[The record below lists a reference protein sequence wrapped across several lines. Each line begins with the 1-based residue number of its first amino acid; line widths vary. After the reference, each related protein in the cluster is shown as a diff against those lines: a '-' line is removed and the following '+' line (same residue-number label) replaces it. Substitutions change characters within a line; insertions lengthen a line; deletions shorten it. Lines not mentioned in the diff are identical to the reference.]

1 MAPNE
6 RLILDL
12 NSMLNAALLR
22 GTDIEFG
29 RTVQAEDGKSVQVN
43 SAKYGVEGF
52 VQKFVEV
59 IEQIGVAPIDVIGV
73 WDGSG
78 AKMYRR
84 NFLPQYKEGRDKHP
98 AVYEELNTAR
108 ETVTAFLRAVGC
120 TVMEQ
125 AGAEADDVI
134 AYLAQNLQSQCV
146 VHTRDGD
153 LCVLVDEKT
162 DVWRNGQMSVNP
174 YGPFPHKHIL
184 TYKSLVGDTSDRIP
198 GAKGFGDKA
207 FVDLVSTF
215 GVDGLDAMLDLIQT
229 NQLGRLSEDVEDL
242 PVLRK
247 IIDSQDQ
254 VVDSWRAA
262 RLYPGRVNTNQ
273 QPLTILAGMVK
284 PFNEL
289 PEICQFDEL
298 RPLCQQVKLVSAENY
313 ERSLAH
319 FRKHVGDRFEVALD
333 IETSTPPESDEWL
346 AFKKKRDSSK
356 GGVDVLASRL
366 TGMSITYGSNLQY
379 TVYIAVDHVE
389 EDGVTNITVDQC
401 REFCEAVPRGHAHVI
416 HNRNFEFTVLYKAW
430 GDKWK
435 DNGWHGFVPNALDTA
450 IEASYVDE
458 NQPRGLKHWSSRAL
472 GYRQTTYEEVT
483 QGLKMNAMTAREVL
497 AYGADDTV
505 CTAALHNYFR
515 IVMELEH
522 TWNTYLQ
529 VEQIPE
535 YLTTLAYVQGLNY
548 SPSRLRELIKQDQA
562 AYDKLWAD
570 FRQYLIDKGW
580 GGTQCPVYEELTPAS
595 IKEAFAIVTGR
606 EFTSRKRKLDAL
618 VQEMSEQITE
628 DDVLANLLVTAVQ
641 RNDLD
646 TVNRLVA
653 DQFSGEPEFNP
664 DSTRQKQKFLYQVVG
679 ATPRIYGALTDKQ
692 RQDPEM
698 VRAFQL
704 LRKFKE
710 NPDLD
715 VPDEVRQLW
724 VSKASTDDD
733 AVALALHMDKH
744 LPEADRHALETYAAL
759 RKIQTRFKMFY
770 EPYQHAAHWQDGKLH
785 PSLIQC
791 EAVTRRYS
799 SRDPNIQQLP
809 ARGEGIRFRELILP
823 HHKDAV
829 VVSIDWGGQ
838 ELRLM
843 AEECR
848 DENMLSC
855 FLGENKRDMHSLVA
869 VSAAPS
875 IWGEEVSYDDFIRM
889 RKQGTEEERAK
900 ADDLRNKGKTC
911 NFSTQFG
918 AMAPTLAIHL
928 LSDEETAQKFID
940 AKDGAFPRINQW
952 KAEFEAEAKE
962 QGYATTRLGARRH
975 LRNAFRSEDKW
986 DLKRAERQASNFRIQ
1001 SSGGEM
1007 ARLAMKSLWE
1017 SGIFTGRL
1025 DARWMFP
1032 VHDEV
1037 VFSVHRDQAHEAIR
1051 IAHACMVQPYA
1062 GMVVPLESEVAI
1074 GRDFGRMEVLGTQP
1088 NKEKTEEI
1096 LDGLFSE

>member
-29 RTVQAEDGKSVQVN
+29 RTVQAEDGKTVQVN

-98 AVYEELNTAR
+98 AVYEELNAAR

-134 AYLAQNLQSQCV
+134 AYLVQNLQSQCV
-146 VHTRDGD
+146 VHTSDGD

-379 TVYIAVDHVE
+379 TVYMTVDHVE

-416 HNRNFEFTVLYKAW
+416 HNRNFEFTVLYKTW

-799 SRDPNIQQLP
+799 SRDPNMQQLP
-809 ARGEGIRFRELILP
+809 KEGEGVQFREIYVP
-823 HHKDAV
+823 HSKEAV
-829 VVSIDWGGQ
+829 IVSCDFSAQ
-838 ELRLM
+838 EIRHLAFNSRDPALLACYVGDNLM
-843 AEECR
+843 
-848 DENMLSC
+848 DLHTS
-855 FLGENKRDMHSLVA
+855 VA
-869 VSAAPS
+869 AQASTS
-875 IWGEEVSYDDFIRM
+875 IWGEEVSYDDLKMMVDDPNHKRHKEAKDL
-889 RKQGTEEERAK
+889 RKQAKTVVFGTTYGMQAQTLSVR
-900 ADDLRNKGKTC
+900 LKT
-911 NFSTQFG
+911 
-918 AMAPTLAIHL
+918 
-928 LSDEETAQKFID
+928 DVEVAQQFID
-940 AKDGAFPRINQW
+940 AKEQTFPVAAQW
-952 KAEFEAEAKE
+952 KKDYEAECFE
-962 QGYATTRLGARRH
+962 RGYAKTLLGARRH
-975 LRNAFRSEDKW
+975 LREAFRAADKW
-986 DLKRAERQASNFRIQ
+986 DVMRAERQASNFVIQ
-1001 SSGGEM
+1001 SSAAEQTK
-1007 ARLAMKSLWE
+1007 LAMKAMWE
-1017 SGIFTGRL
+1017 SGVFTGKY
-1025 DARWMFP
+1025 DARFIGP
-1032 VHDEV
+1032 IHDEV
-1037 VFSVHRDQAHEAIR
+1037 VFSVHKDDALEVIQIVHQ
-1051 IAHACMVQPYA
+1051 CMTQDYA
-1062 GMVVPLESEVAI
+1062 GMDVPVVSSISLGPNFCDQVELGDKFDAENISKAI
-1074 GRDFGRMEVLGTQP
+1074 ATVFE
-1088 NKEKTEEI
+1088 
-1096 LDGLFSE
+1096 